1 VVFIWCA
8 ASYSIS
14 LWKRLCFCHWKND
27 VAFKKCKKDCKTVNP
42 KQFMCGL
49 SLIAKLPHWGWL
61 WYVALIRASCVAT
74 QLVVPLVFV
83 IAWEEVWK
91 WLKFLNVFLEDYRLY
106 ATKLHNAWLE
116 IWWFVASCSKF
127 RLWRILLKETLPY
140 VSCAVARQLTS
151 K

>member
-1 VVFIWCA
+1 MVCSKLPNFSLKKVVFLWLKKWCCFQ
-8 ASYSIS
+8 
-14 LWKRLCFCHWKND
+14 KMQERLQDSKSKAIY
-27 VAFKKCKKDCKTVNP
+27 VRIVI
-42 KQFMCGL
+42 
-49 SLIAKLPHWGWL
+49 IAKLPHWGWL